1 MELAVFEDC
10 RKLIAL
16 FVRSGNNS
24 FSSFCKQWKTLQ
36 FQHIYFAQ
44 TSHIEIIQ
52 TTSAIMHYAKH
63 DICNS
68 DEDEIN
74 IGPTVENSTK
84 NTTAQH
90 FVDERLRR
98 RIGCLYLLYA
108 TYFKQPTERYVKIE
122 CNLNTWK
129 SIKNFIDS
137 LPLTPDMDET
147 RYIFWKLLQA
157 GAFCFTALNY
167 CVGLEDL
174 VDYDN
179 LNDKDNVDFWQ
190 KNNSKGFEQQLQ
202 DYPAIQRI
210 LPALTVLEDGYN
222 EMKEMLVNT
231 SRSGMHKQ
239 SLPATTIFKSI
250 EECFKNIQA
259 IVEDGEGEVSKQKR
273 LPLESTKRNL
283 KRKGFTNNQNDKE
296 RELVSGARE
305 NSSKKSK
312 TLRRMSARTV
322 FTDELP
328 DDLLDDLQEQE
339 SIVSTEDQYLSD
351 VGQSSEENMSD
362 ERNAH
367 LTETQE
373 NGEQEGDVH
382 VSSNGKE
389 VIEQQLNELLE
400 IELNKE
406 CSKDN

>member
-16 FVRSGNNS
+16 FVRLGNNT
-24 FSSFCKQWKTLQ
+24 FSSFCNQWKTLQ

-52 TTSAIMHYAKH
+52 TTSAIMHCAKH

-68 DEDEIN
+68 DEDDIN
-74 IGPTVENSTK
+74 IDPLVENNTR

-90 FVDERLRR
+90 FADERMRR
-98 RIGCLYLLYA
+98 RIGCLYLLYV

-137 LPLTPDMDET
+137 LPLTPDMDEP
-147 RYIFWKLLQA
+147 RYIFWKLLQV

-167 CVGLEDL
+167 CVGLEDF

-179 LNDKDNVDFWQ
+179 LNDEDNVDFCQ
-190 KNNSKGFEQQLQ
+190 KNNNKGLGQQLQ

-239 SLPATTIFKSI
+239 SLPATTIFKSM

-259 IVEDGEGEVSKQKR
+259 IVEDGEGK
-273 LPLESTKRNL
+273 ESTKRNL
-283 KRKGFTNNQNDKE
+283 KRKSFTNNQNDKE
-296 RELVSGARE
+296 RELVSGASE
-305 NSSKKSK
+305 SSSKKNK
-312 TLRRMSARTV
+312 TVRRMSARTV

-339 SIVSTEDQYLSD
+339 SIVSTEDQDLSD
-351 VGQSSEENMSD
+351 VEQSTEENVSD
-362 ERNAH
+362 ETNAH

-382 VSSNGKE
+382 VKSNGKE

-406 CSKDN
+406 